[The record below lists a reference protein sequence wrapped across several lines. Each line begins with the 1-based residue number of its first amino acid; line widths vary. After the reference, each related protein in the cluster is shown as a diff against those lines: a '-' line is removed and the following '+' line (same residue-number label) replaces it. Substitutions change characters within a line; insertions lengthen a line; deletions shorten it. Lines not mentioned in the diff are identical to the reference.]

1 MRAAGRGTHQAL
13 APPPLLLLLLL
24 LAGPGLS
31 SVSPPAPRLFN
42 VSLDAAPEL
51 RWLPVLRH
59 YDPDLVRAAVAQ
71 VIG

>member
-1 MRAAGRGTHQAL
+1 MRTVDPEARPGL
-13 APPPLLLLLLL
+13 LPLLLLLLL
-24 LAGPGLS
+24 AEAGLS
-31 SVSPPAPRLFN
+31 AASPPAAPRFN

-59 YDPDLVRAAVAQ
+59 YDLDLVRAAMAQ